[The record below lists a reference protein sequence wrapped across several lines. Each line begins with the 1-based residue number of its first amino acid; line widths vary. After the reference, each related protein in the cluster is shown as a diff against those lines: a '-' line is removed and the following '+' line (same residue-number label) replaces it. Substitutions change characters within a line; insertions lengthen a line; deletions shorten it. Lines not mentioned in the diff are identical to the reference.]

1 MKVNIWNVTF
11 AALWAMLASY
21 FNLLAVPIFVLLGVM
36 VLDYV
41 TGMVKAYMASE
52 LCSRTGIRGALKK
65 LCYMVMV
72 AAGAVVDYLLQG
84 ALVQAGVDLHIELF
98 FGLLVA
104 IWLIINEL
112 ISILENLAA
121 IGVPGFPALAKII
134 QRLKNTVSRAAEAEA
149 EDPEEDTSVKE

>member
-1 MKVNIWNVTF
+1 MKLNIWNVALAGIG
-11 AALWAMLASY
+11 AAIASY
-21 FNLLAVPIFVLLGVM
+21 LNILAVPIFVLLGVM
-36 VLDYV
+36 ILDYV
-41 TGMVKAYMASE
+41 TGMVKAYMAAE

-65 LCYMVMV
+65 LCYMIMV

-84 ALVQAGVDLHIELF
+84 AMVQAGVDLHIELF

-121 IGVPGFPALAKII
+121 IGVPGFPALAKMV
-134 QRLKNTVSRAAEAEA
+134 QRLKSTVSRATEAEVA
-149 EDPEEDTSVKE
+149 DPGEEEVKE